1 MAHIDRGRCDMR
13 IMVRSILSK
22 GAIRLEILALLEFS
36 KLVVVAIIKCGGTRE
51 LPLFFFPIIVR
62 SSHLNGNVHFFEN
75 VVQML
80 IERQADRNIGR
91 FVAL

>member
-36 KLVVVAIIKCGGTRE
+36 KLVVVAIIECGGTRE
-51 LPLFFFPIIVR
+51 LPLFFFHYYFSFL
-62 SSHLNGNVHFFEN
+62 SS
-75 VVQML
+75 QW
-80 IERQADRNIGR
+80 
-91 FVAL
+91 